1 MRWFLALTSQGSSTL
16 PQVIRLVEKGQAA
29 IGNLSIRTNE
39 GYATLFHPTAYVMP
53 QGVTGYA
60 VTQADAAH
68 GTLTLTPA
76 YRAGETVPAATP
88 LLVKGARRDYLLFA
102 PTGDQPIGP
111 NPPADNLLL
120 GSNEEGLTEAPEG
133 GDTSS
138 YRFYKLYYSSIDT
151 GIPTL
156 GFYWGSPDGGPFT
169 NQAGKA
175 YLALPADVAAQ
186 VKGFSLTNDPQ
197 TGCILP
203 TQSSE
208 GTPVVY
214 TLTGI
219 RLYPTAQR
227 PLSPGVYIING
238 QKVLIK

>member
-1 MRWFLALTSQGSSTL
+1 M
-16 PQVIRLVEKGQAA
+16 
-29 IGNLSIRTNE
+29 
-39 GYATLFHPTAYVMP
+39 
-53 QGVTGYA
+53 
-60 VTQADAAH
+60 
-68 GTLTLTPA
+68 
-76 YRAGETVPAATP
+76 
-88 LLVKGARRDYLLFA
+88 LFA

-138 YRFYKLYYSSIDT
+138 YRFYKLYYSTIDT